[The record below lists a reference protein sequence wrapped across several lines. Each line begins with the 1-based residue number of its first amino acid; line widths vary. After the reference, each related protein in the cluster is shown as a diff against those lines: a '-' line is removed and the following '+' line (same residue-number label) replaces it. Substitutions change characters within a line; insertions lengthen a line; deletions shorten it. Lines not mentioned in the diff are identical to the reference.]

1 MHKSYLL
8 SFLWLYVINA
18 VAVIGVLVCNH
29 IGVESGTFY
38 NWFEFAY
45 FYFGVYMV
53 LSLFSRAFKVSSP
66 ENNRRVLD
74 GRTTRCLTG
83 LLFLSELAMVYA
95 NLENP
100 RFYEVATWIFAIWV
114 VTLTGTL
121 ATKRLIVPNTETR

>member
-1 MHKSYLL
+1 MHKSYQL

-29 IGVESGTFY
+29 LGIESGTFHS
-38 NWFEFAY
+38 WFEFAY
-45 FYFGVYMV
+45 FYFGIFMV
-53 LSLFSRAFKVSSP
+53 FSLFGRAFKVTNP
-66 ENNRRVLD
+66 ENTRRVLD

-100 RFYEVATWIFAIWV
+100 RFYEVATWIFAIWL
-114 VTLTGTL
+114 VTLTGTI
-121 ATKRLIVPNTETR
+121 ATKRLIVPSTETR

>member
-29 IGVESGTFY
+29 LGVESGTFY

-45 FYFGVYMV
+45 FYFGLFMV
-53 LSLFSRAFKVSSP
+53 LSLFGRAFKVTNP
-66 ENNRRVLD
+66 DNTRRVLD
-74 GRTTRCLTG
+74 GRTTRSITG
-83 LLFLSELAMVYA
+83 LLFISELAMMYA

-100 RFYEVATWIFAIWV
+100 KFYEVATWIFAIWV
-114 VTLTGTL
+114 VALIIAL
-121 ATKRLIVPNTETR
+121 ATKRLIIQRQ